1 MKHHL
6 DQNHRFEIKQII
18 PLILRAVLFPFLL
31 AFENGS
37 TPNKFKKKYFLIPLY
52 VKMKIKIIILV

>member
-37 TPNKFKKKYFLIPLY
+37 TPNKLKKKKLFDS
-52 VKMKIKIIILV
+52 VVCRNED